1 MEIAVLSDIH
11 SNYIALDTCM
21 DYIRKRKIDRLI
33 FLGDYLADMPHP
45 QKTMERIY
53 QIKEEYN
60 CIFIRGN
67 KEDYW
72 KDHQNGKSP
81 YWCKG
86 STGGLL
92 YTYEQLTEKD
102 FEFYDS
108 LPSVM
113 KLEIPGLPV
122 LTLCHGSPFR
132 TNENIRP
139 GKARTFEIMEAVD
152 TDIILCGHTHVQGK
166 IEYTDCVEDG
176 VGSRVRVGCDYG
188 EFKSEHAGKKV
199 LNCGAVGVPYGS
211 EGKTQ
216 LMILHG
222 EEGVVGS
229 DYVEHDNSSRL
240 CGEQCGTWREEF
252 ISLDY
257 DRDSVIEE
265 MMNSKIYEYSPIWC
279 QITAHLLRKGKPA
292 HGHVL
297 VEAMKLCEEET
308 GSAVWYDV
316 PEKYW
321 HMAMERMFL

>member
-21 DYIRKRKIDRLI
+21 KYVKSRNIGRLI
-33 FLGDYLADMPHP
+33 FLGDYLADMAYP

-72 KDHQNGKSP
+72 KEHREGKSP
-81 YWCKG
+81 YWEKG

-92 YTYEQLTEKD
+92 YTYEHLTEKD
-102 FEFYDS
+102 FDFYDTM
-108 LPSVM
+108 PPTM
-113 KLEIPGLPV
+113 KLKIDGFPAI
-122 LTLCHGSPFR
+122 TLCHGSPFR

-139 GKARTFEIMEAVD
+139 GKARTYEIMEAVD

-166 IEYTDCVEDG
+166 IEYRDCLEVIECICA
-176 VGSRVRVGCDYG
+176 SSN
-188 EFKSEHAGKKV
+188 KMAEHAGKKV

-211 EGKTQ
+211 EGRTQ
-216 LMILHG
+216 FMILHG
-222 EEGVVGS
+222 EEG
-229 DYVEHDNSSRL
+229 E
-240 CGEQCGTWREEF
+240 WMEEF

-257 DRDSVIEE
+257 DREYVVEE
-265 MMNSKIYEYSPIWC
+265 MMNSELYEYAPYWC
-279 QITAHLLRKGKPA
+279 QITANLLRKGDPT
-292 HGHVL
+292 HGQVL
-297 VEAMKLCEEET
+297 TEAMRLCLEET
-308 GSAVWYDV
+308 GEAVWYDV

-321 HMAMERMFL
+321 KIVVERMLE